1 MRQGPC
7 LDLVMAEK
15 QQKASSRVGPGTAE
29 AVDTGVRSL
38 CAGLHQGFGQQRRT
52 TASSHH
58 GTSASA
64 HAARKRRR
72 STLMMLARDMI
83 IITIDHHLVKIR
95 KAFLGRRVL

>member
-15 QQKASSRVGPGTAE
+15 QQKVCSRVGPGTAE
-29 AVDTGVRSL
+29 AVDKGVRSL
-38 CAGLHQGFGQQRRT
+38 CAGLHNGFGQQRRA

-64 HAARKRRR
+64 PEH
-72 STLMMLARDMI
+72 ML
-83 IITIDHHLVKIR
+83 
-95 KAFLGRRVL
+95 LGKDIVQH

>member
-15 QQKASSRVGPGTAE
+15 QKACSRVGPGTAE
-29 AVDTGVRSL
+29 AVDKGVRSL
-38 CAGLHQGFGQQRRT
+38 CAGLHEGFGQQRRA

-64 HAARKRRR
+64 HAARKNR
-72 STLMMLARDMI
+72 STLSERHDYYY
-83 IITIDHHLVKIR
+83 D
-95 KAFLGRRVL
+95 